1 MSINILDCTLRD
13 GGYYNNWDFDNDLF
27 LDYLEKIALSN
38 VEFVELGLRN
48 FAKEGFLGAFAY
60 TTEDFLNSI
69 DLPEG
74 PVYGVMVD
82 AKTILSS
89 SLSIKD
95 AISKL
100 FVDAKISK
108 IGLVRIATHFDEIEM
123 CEDIINTLHDLGYI
137 VGLNLMQAGGK
148 ANEIILEKVKL
159 ISNWN
164 SLDVLYFADSL
175 GNMESSEV
183 LRIINLIKNYW
194 DKPIG
199 IHTHDNMGKG
209 LNNSI
214 AAIDEGATWIDST
227 VTGMGRGAGNTQTE
241 YLLTYLNNS
250 NFKKKYNLQ
259 PVYDLVIQRF
269 EKLQKKYNWGSNL
282 LYYLGAQNNIHPT
295 YVQNLLTDQRY
306 NDKEKLASI
315 SYLSNL
321 NSSNSYSDEVF
332 TAALKFY
339 NESDEISG
347 TDSVD
352 GLFQEKN
359 ILIIA
364 SSESTAKYYK
374 DIILY
379 IEKYNPTVI
388 SININKFISSNLID
402 YYVISHNSK
411 FLSESDSYKNIQKP
425 LILPKCRFTI
435 DELDEISGLHLID
448 YGMDVKKNIL
458 CPNKNHVVIPYDIT
472 VAYLFGILLESK
484 IKTLSVVG
492 FDGYMKNDIRQEEM
506 IKVLSLYKLHKNAV
520 EINSLT
526 PTSYP
531 IKKGSI
537 YAPFK

>member
-27 LDYLEKIALSN
+27 LDYLDKIASSN
-38 VEFVELGLRN
+38 IDFVELGLRN
-48 FAKEGFLGAFAY
+48 FPKEGFLGAFAY

-69 DLPEG
+69 ELPEG

-89 SLSIKD
+89 SLPIED
-95 AISKL
+95 AISEL
-100 FVDAKISK
+100 FVDSKISK
-108 IGLVRIATHFDEIEM
+108 IGLVRIAAHFDEIEM
-123 CEDIINTLHDLGYI
+123 CEDIINSLHDLGYI

-148 ANEIILEKVKL
+148 DDEIILKKVKL

-175 GNMESSEV
+175 GNMDSTEV
-183 LRIINLIKNYW
+183 TRIISLIKSYW

-199 IHTHDNMGKG
+199 IHTHNNMGKG

-214 AAIDEGATWIDST
+214 AAINEGVTWIDST

-241 YLLTYLNNS
+241 YLLTHLNNS
-250 NFKKKYNLQ
+250 NFEKKYNLEHI
-259 PVYDLVIQRF
+259 YDLVIKRF

-282 LYYLGAQNNIHPT
+282 LYYLGAQNNVHPT
-295 YVQNLLTDQRY
+295 YIQNLLTDQRY
-306 NDKEKLASI
+306 NDEEKLASI
-315 SYLSNL
+315 SYLSSL
-321 NSSNSYSDEVF
+321 NNSNSYSDEVL

-339 NESDEISG
+339 NENCDING
-347 TDSVD
+347 ADSVK

-359 ILIIA
+359 ILIITN
-364 SSESTAKYYK
+364 SKSTHKYSK
-374 DIILY
+374 DIALY
-379 IEKYNPTVI
+379 IEKYNPIVI
-388 SININKFISSNLID
+388 SINVNKFIPANLID

-411 FLSESDSYKNIQKP
+411 FLSESNLYKNIQKP
-425 LILPKCRFTI
+425 LILPKCRFTK
-435 DELDEISGLHLID
+435 DELDEIAGLNFID
-448 YGMDVKKNIL
+448 YGLDITKNIL
-458 CPNKNHVVIPYDIT
+458 LPHENHVVIPYDIT
-472 VAYLFGILLESK
+472 VAYLLGILLESK

-492 FDGYMKNDIRQEEM
+492 FDGYMKDDVRQEEM
-506 IKVLSLYKLHKNAV
+506 IDVLSLYKSHKNAV

-526 PTSYP
+526 PTTYP

-537 YAPFK
+537 YAPFE

>member
-13 GGYYNNWDFDNDLF
+13 GGYYNNWDFDHDLF
-27 LDYLEKIALSN
+27 IDYLDKISSSN
-38 VEFVELGLRN
+38 INFVELGLRN
-48 FAKEGFLGAFAY
+48 FPKEGFLGAFAY

-69 DLPEG
+69 ELPKG

-89 SLSIKD
+89 SLPIEDSV
-95 AISKL
+95 SEL
-100 FVDAKISK
+100 FVDSKISK
-108 IGLVRIATHFDEIEM
+108 IGLVRVAAHFDEIEM
-123 CEDIINTLHDLGYI
+123 CEGIINSLHNLGYI

-148 ANEIILEKVKL
+148 DDETILKKVKL

-175 GNMESSEV
+175 GNMDSAEV
-183 LRIINLIKNYW
+183 VRIINLIKNNW
-194 DKPIG
+194 DGPIG
-199 IHTHDNMGKG
+199 IHTHNNMGKG

-214 AAIDEGATWIDST
+214 VAINEGVTWIDST

-250 NFKKKYNLQ
+250 NYEKKYNLKHI
-259 PVYDLVIQRF
+259 YELVIKRF
-269 EKLQKKYNWGSNL
+269 EKLQKKYNWGTNL
-282 LYYLGAQNNIHPT
+282 LYYLGAQNNVHPT
-295 YVQNLLTDQRY
+295 YIQNLLTDRRY
-306 NDKEKLASI
+306 NDEEKLASI

-321 NSSNSYSDEVF
+321 NNSNSYSNEVF
-332 TAALKFY
+332 NAALKFF
-339 NESDEISG
+339 NENTNING
-347 TDSVD
+347 TNNVK

-359 ILIIA
+359 ILIITN
-364 SSESTAKYYK
+364 SKCTLKYSK
-374 DIILY
+374 DIALY

-388 SININKFISSNLID
+388 SINVNKFIPTNLID

-411 FLSESDSYKNIQKP
+411 FLSESNLYKNIQKP

-435 DELDEISGLHLID
+435 DELDEIAGLNIID
-448 YGMDVKKNIL
+448 YGLDIAKNTL
-458 CPNKNHVVIPYDIT
+458 LPHENHVVIPHDIT
-472 VAYLFGILLESK
+472 VAYLLGILLESK
-484 IKTLSVVG
+484 IQTLSVVG
-492 FDGYMKNDIRQEEM
+492 FDGYMKDDIRQEEM
-506 IKVLSLYKLHKNAV
+506 IEVLSLYKSHKNAV

-526 PTSYP
+526 PTTYP